1 MRGHRD
7 LQRTSIGAVVCA
19 IVAVLVP
26 WEIVRV
32 IAAVPLTLVLP
43 GYAIAA
49 ICFEPRELAP
59 PKLWTLSAGISLMV
73 LALAALLLNVFP
85 FGLTTLSWA
94 VLLVLVIVAC
104 CRAAALR
111 RGRPGQHRRAAR
123 RAWRPPPLAA
133 GLVAVAAVISIAA
146 LVLAQRPL
154 PASNAV
160 GFTALW
166 MLPANSQEK
175 AVVVGVLSS
184 EQDPRDYTLEVT
196 RGRKKGQATTYRLS
210 LAPGEE
216 KTFEIPVPRRPGG
229 RAHVVAS
236 LYLASQPR
244 HLYRRVTTW
253 LPRQKTFPLP
263 PAAP

>member
-7 LQRTSIGAVVCA
+7 LQRASVGAVVCA

-32 IAAVPLTLVLP
+32 IAAVPLTLFLP

-49 ICFEPRELAP
+49 ACFEQRELAP
-59 PKLWTLSAGISLMV
+59 PKLAMLSAGISLMV
-73 LALAALLLNVFP
+73 LALGALLLNVFP

-111 RGRPGQHRRAAR
+111 RGRPGRRQPASP
-123 RAWRPPPLAA
+123 AWRPSPLGA
-133 GLVAVAAVISIAA
+133 GLVAVAVVISIAA

-154 PASNAV
+154 PAGNAV

-166 MLPANSQEK
+166 MLPANPQEK

-184 EQDPRDYTLEVT
+184 EQDPTAYTL
-196 RGRKKGQATTYRLS
+196 RIARAGHGPPRSYRLS
-210 LAPGEE
+210 LDPGEE
-216 KTFEIPVPRRPGG
+216 KTFEIPVARRPRG

-236 LYLASQPR
+236 LYLASQPQ

-253 LPRQKTFPLP
+253 LPRQKTFPR
-263 PAAP
+263 

>member
-7 LQRTSIGAVVCA
+7 LRRASVGAVVCA
-19 IVAVLVP
+19 VVAVLIP

-32 IAAVPLTLVLP
+32 IAAVPLTLFLP

-49 ICFEPRELAP
+49 VCFVPRELAP
-59 PKLWTLSAGISLMV
+59 PKLWTLSVGISLMV
-73 LALAALLLNVFP
+73 LVLGALLLNVFP

-104 CRAAALR
+104 CWAAARR
-111 RGRPGQHRRAAR
+111 RGRPAQRQSTRLSG
-123 RAWRPPPLAA
+123 RPSPLGA
-133 GLVAVAAVISIAA
+133 GLVALAVVISIGA

-154 PASNAV
+154 SAGNAV

-166 MLPANSQEK
+166 MLPANSQEQ

-184 EQDPRDYTLEVT
+184 EQDPTAYTLEVT
-196 RGRKKGQATTYRLS
+196 QGRKGRPATYQVS
-210 LAPGEE
+210 LGPGEE

-229 RAHVVAS
+229 KAHVVAS
-236 LYLASQPR
+236 LYLANQPG

-253 LPRQKTFPLP
+253 LPRQKTFPQQP
-263 PAAP
+263 

>member
-7 LQRTSIGAVVCA
+7 LQRASVGAVVCA
-19 IVAVLVP
+19 VIAVLIP

-32 IAAVPLTLVLP
+32 IAAVPLTLFLP

-49 ICFEPRELAP
+49 ICFMPRELAP

-73 LALAALLLNVFP
+73 LVLGALLLNVFP

-94 VLLVLVIVAC
+94 VLLVLVIVAS

-111 RGRPGQHRRAAR
+111 RGRPGSRRRPAR
-123 RAWRPPPLAA
+123 LAWRPSPLSA
-133 GLVAVAAVISIAA
+133 GLVALAVVISIVA
-146 LVLAQRPL
+146 LFLAQRPL
-154 PASNAV
+154 SASNAV

-175 AVVVGVLSS
+175 AVEVGVLSS
-184 EQDPRDYTLEVT
+184 QQGPTDYMLRVT
-196 RGRKKGQATTYRLS
+196 KGQKGQPTTYQVS
-210 LAPGEE
+210 LDPGEE

-236 LYLASQPR
+236 LYLANQPQ

-253 LPRQKTFPLP
+253 LPQQKTFPQQP
-263 PAAP
+263 

>member
-7 LQRTSIGAVVCA
+7 LQQASAGAVVGA
-19 IVAVLVP
+19 LVAVLVP

-32 IAAVPLTLVLP
+32 IAAVPLTLFLP

-49 ICFEPRELAP
+49 VCFTPRELAP
-59 PKLWTLSAGISLMV
+59 PKLWTLSIGISLMV
-73 LALAALLLNVFP
+73 LALGALLLNAFS

-111 RGRPGQHRRAAR
+111 RGRPGQHRRSAR
-123 RAWRPPPLAA
+123 RAWRPSPVGA
-133 GLVAVAAVISIAA
+133 GLVALAVVISVAA

-154 PASNAV
+154 SAGNAV

-166 MLPANSQEK
+166 MLPANSQEE

-184 EQDPRDYTLEVT
+184 EQDRADYTLEVT
-196 RGRKKGQATTYRLS
+196 RSRKGRPATYQVS
-210 LAPGEE
+210 LDPGEE
-216 KTFEIPVPRRPGG
+216 KTFEIPVPRNRGG

-236 LYLASQPR
+236 LYLASQPQ

-253 LPRQKTFPLP
+253 LPRQRTFPLP
-263 PAAP
+263 PQSP

>member
-7 LQRTSIGAVVCA
+7 LQRASVGAVACA
-19 IVAVLVP
+19 VVAVLVP
-26 WEIVRV
+26 FEIVRV
-32 IAAVPLTLVLP
+32 IAAVPLTLFLP

-49 ICFEPRELAP
+49 VCFAPRELAP
-59 PKLWTLSAGISLMV
+59 PKLWTLSVGISLMV
-73 LALAALLLNVFP
+73 LALGALLLNAFP

-94 VLLVLVIVAC
+94 VLLALVIVVC
-104 CRAAALR
+104 CRAAARR
-111 RGRPGQHRRAAR
+111 RGQPQQGQRRRAR
-123 RAWRPPPLAA
+123 PAWRPSPLSA
-133 GLVAVAAVISIAA
+133 GLVALAVAISIGA

-154 PASNAV
+154 PAGNAV

-175 AVVVGVLSS
+175 AIVVGVLSS
-184 EQDPRDYTLEVT
+184 EQDPARYILEVT
-196 RGRKKGQATTYRLS
+196 QGGKGQPKTYRLA
-210 LAPGEE
+210 LDPGEE

-236 LYLASQPR
+236 LYLSSQPR

-263 PAAP
+263 PQSP

>member
-7 LQRTSIGAVVCA
+7 LQRVSVGAVVCA
-19 IVAVLVP
+19 VVAVLIP

-32 IAAVPLTLVLP
+32 IAAAPLTLFLP

-49 ICFEPRELAP
+49 VCFTPRELAP

-73 LALAALLLNVFP
+73 LALGALLLNGFP

-94 VLLVLVIVAC
+94 VLLVLVIVPC

-111 RGRPGQHRRAAR
+111 RGRPGQRRQSTR
-123 RAWRPPPLAA
+123 RAWRPSPLGA
-133 GLVAVAAVISIAA
+133 GLVALAVVISIGA

-154 PASNAV
+154 SAGNAV

-166 MLPANSQEK
+166 MLPANSQEQ

-184 EQDPRDYTLEVT
+184 EQDPTDYTLEVT
-196 RGRKKGQATTYRLS
+196 QGRKGQPTIYQVS
-210 LAPGEE
+210 LDPGEE
-216 KTFEIPVPRRPGG
+216 ETFEIPVPRRPGG

-236 LYLASQPR
+236 LYLASRPQ

-263 PAAP
+263 PQSP